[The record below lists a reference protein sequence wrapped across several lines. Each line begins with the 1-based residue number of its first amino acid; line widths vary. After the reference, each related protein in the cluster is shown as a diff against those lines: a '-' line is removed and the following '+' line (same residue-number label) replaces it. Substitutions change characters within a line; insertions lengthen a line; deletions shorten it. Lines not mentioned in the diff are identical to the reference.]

1 MKRFASFDGVEIAYD
16 VLGEGDPVVMHH
28 GFASESVTNWV
39 RAGVAEHVLASG
51 FQVVLIDARGHG
63 ESGKPHDP
71 AAYAGGAMVR
81 DVACLLDVLELD
93 RVHLVGY
100 SMGSFVAMR
109 LTPAE
114 PRVRSLVLG
123 GAGMGQIRTRQPA
136 AALRIAEALE
146 AGDPA
151 AVTDPMARAFRN
163 FADATGADRLALAA
177 VQRSGSPFPSLED
190 LGNIAVPTLVVNG
203 DRDTLAGPPE
213 ALAEAIRG
221 ARAKL
226 VPGDHLSAVVQPEFR
241 GAVVDF
247 LTGLPPLR

>member
-39 RAGVAEHVLASG
+39 GAGVVELVLASG

-63 ESGKPHDP
+63 ESAKPHDP

-81 DVACLLDVLELD
+81 DVAALLDFLELD
-93 RVHLVGY
+93 WVHLVGY

-109 LTPAE
+109 LAPVE
-114 PRVRSLVLG
+114 PRVHSLVLG
-123 GAGMGQIRTRQPA
+123 GAGLGQIRSRRPA
-136 AALRIAEALE
+136 DASGIAEALE
-146 AGDPA
+146 AADPA
-151 AVTDPMARAFRN
+151 TIADPTARAFRN

-177 VQRSGSPFPSLED
+177 VQRSGNPFPSLDD
-190 LGNIAVPTLVVNG
+190 LGRIAVPTLVVTG
-203 DRDTLAGPPE
+203 DRDTLVGPPE
-213 ALAEAIRG
+213 ALAEAIGG
-221 ARAKL
+221 ARAEL

-241 GAVVDF
+241 QAVVDF
-247 LTGLPPLR
+247 LAGLPPRR